1 MSLFLVLFL
10 TVYGS
15 MHVYAYWKARPFLP
29 FFPCLQFV
37 FILFLLCMVFTPIL
51 VHLQNNKGW
60 ESTARFTAYTG
71 YTWMGFLL
79 LFVSLFIMVDLYN
92 VLIRLTGVLFRFDY
106 AKFILAGKTSFLL
119 LTCLVI
125 AAGCYSL
132 FDAQKIR
139 TEKIQ
144 IVTSKLPD
152 TILHFTIAQI
162 SDLHLGLIVRRP
174 LLKKIISAVETANP
188 DLLVS
193 TGDLV
198 DAEINHISGLAELF
212 QRINPRY
219 GKFAVTGNHDFYA
232 GINEALLFTRRSGFK
247 ILRGEGVTVEGL
259 FNIVGVDDP
268 TGLRMGQ
275 KIVQNEKA
283 ILSTVPHNL
292 LTILLKH
299 RPDIDQNTTGLF
311 DLQLSGHTHGGQ
323 IFPFRWV
330 VRLLYKKYRGLHKF
344 ANGSFL
350 YISTG
355 TGTWGPPM
363 RFLTP
368 PKITIIDVVSD
379 RLIRIKKARQ
389 LFEKSNL

>member
-1 MSLFLVLFL
+1 M
-10 TVYGS
+10 
-15 MHVYAYWKARPFLP
+15 
-29 FFPCLQFV
+29 
-37 FILFLLCMVFTPIL
+37 
-51 VHLQNNKGW
+51 
-60 ESTARFTAYTG
+60 
-71 YTWMGFLL
+71 
-79 LFVSLFIMVDLYN
+79 
-92 VLIRLTGVLFRFDY
+92 
-106 AKFILAGKTSFLL
+106 
-119 LTCLVI
+119 
-125 AAGCYSL
+125 
-132 FDAQKIR
+132 
-139 TEKIQ
+139 
-144 IVTSKLPD
+144 
-152 TILHFTIAQI
+152 
-162 SDLHLGLIVRRP
+162 
-174 LLKKIISAVETANP
+174 
-188 DLLVS
+188 
-193 TGDLV
+193 
-198 DAEINHISGLAELF
+198 
-212 QRINPRY
+212 
-219 GKFAVTGNHDFYA
+219 
-232 GINEALLFTRRSGFK
+232 
-247 ILRGEGVTVEGL
+247 
-259 FNIVGVDDP
+259 GVDDP

-299 RPDIDQNTTGLF
+299 RPDIDKKTTGLF

-344 ANGSFL
+344 ANGRFL